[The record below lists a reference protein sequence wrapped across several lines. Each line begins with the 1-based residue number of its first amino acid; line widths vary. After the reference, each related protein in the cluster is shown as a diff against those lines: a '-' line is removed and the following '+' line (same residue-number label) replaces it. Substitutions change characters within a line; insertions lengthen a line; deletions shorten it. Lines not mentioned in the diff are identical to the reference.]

1 MALGFVAWPHAS
13 RAGAYLGKARLKTY
27 SVLAILNLSAI
38 VGKSGLTN
46 CLDLNVVA
54 GLGVLVSTPKQ
65 RECLA

>member
-1 MALGFVAWPHAS
+1 M
-13 RAGAYLGKARLKTY
+13 KTY